1 MPPEVVGEVLW
12 PPHSL
17 PGATDAEIV
26 VIEGEDAAW
35 SLAAR
40 RAEGA
45 DVDGLCPTMDGVR
58 PAVARAG
65 RHLPGGDDLHQ
76 LRLTGIGLGV
86 EDVDARGAQAWHEQV
101 AAFAVRVV
109 LAMTQAGAT
118 CIPAEVVQLIAR
130 VGHVYA
136 ANDLPIRGGAGV
148 DVHYTQCVGPAG
160 VLSVQ
165 GYDVCQLFA
174 RRIHRQPRRWVEGRI
189 SVRLRHRSAS
199 PFRCRDSWP
208 SASVALL
215 PSWRAA
221 YYLG

>member
-65 RHLPGGDDLHQ
+65 CHLLGGDDLHQ
-76 LRLTGIGLGV
+76 LRLTGTGLGV
-86 EDVDARGAQAWHEQV
+86 EHVDARV
-101 AAFAVRVV
+101 ADARQGEIA
-109 LAMTQAGAT
+109 AAG
-118 CIPAEVVQLIAR
+118 
-130 VGHVYA
+130 
-136 ANDLPIRGGAGV
+136 
-148 DVHYTQCVGPAG
+148 
-160 VLSVQ
+160 
-165 GYDVCQLFA
+165 
-174 RRIHRQPRRWVEGRI
+174 GR
-189 SVRLRHRSAS
+189 
-199 PFRCRDSWP
+199 
-208 SASVALL
+208 
-215 PSWRAA
+215 
-221 YYLG
+221 